1 MFCNESLQ
9 VADSVTHII
18 RFGTWLGET
27 VEFRAQGVAPW
38 GCVNGQSWC
47 SKDDFV
53 LGYGFVIE
61 TLNYTF
67 LQENYG
73 RKAIG

>member
-1 MFCNESLQ
+1 
-9 VADSVTHII
+9 
-18 RFGTWLGET
+18 
-27 VEFRAQGVAPW
+27 
-38 GCVNGQSWC
+38 
-47 SKDDFV
+47 